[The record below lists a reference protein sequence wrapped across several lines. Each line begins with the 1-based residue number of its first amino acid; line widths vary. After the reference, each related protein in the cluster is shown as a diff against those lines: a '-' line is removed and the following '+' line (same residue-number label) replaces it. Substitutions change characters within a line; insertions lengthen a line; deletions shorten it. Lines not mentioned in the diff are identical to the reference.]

1 MAPFAALEIRMQK
14 ERSQTKALV
23 TGAARGLGRAI
34 AERLARDGFEVW
46 INCSRSETEAREL
59 LAAIEAEGGRGRVLV
74 FDVADA
80 TAVDGVLVPALQEH
94 GPVDVL
100 VNNAG
105 ISADGYLMLL
115 PADDWERVIRVN
127 LGGMFL
133 VTRACLKGMVQR
145 RRGRVINIGSL
156 AGERGNVGQAA
167 YAASK
172 AGIAGATRALAL
184 EMARWNILV
193 NTVSPGPLDVGMARE
208 LAAEKLLPLIPLGR
222 LGRAGEVAGVVSFL
236 CTDDAGYIT
245 GQVIPVNG
253 GMGL

>member
-1 MAPFAALEIRMQK
+1 VAADETGK
-14 ERSQTKALV
+14 KALV
-23 TGAARGLGRAI
+23 TGAARGLGSAI
-34 AERLARDGFEVW
+34 AKRLASDGFEVW
-46 INCSRSETEAREL
+46 INYSRSEAEAREL
-59 LAAIEAEGGRGRVLV
+59 LESIEAGGGSGRLLP
-74 FDVADA
+74 FDVSDEEAVNA
-80 TAVDGVLVPALQEH
+80 TLVPALQEH
-94 GPVDVL
+94 GPLDVL

-105 ISADGYLMLL
+105 VSADGYLMLL
-115 PADDWERVIRVN
+115 PADDWERVLRVN

-145 RRGRVINIGSL
+145 RGGRVINIGSL

-172 AGIAGATRALAL
+172 AGIVGATRALAL

-193 NTVSPGPLDVGMARE
+193 NTVSPGPLDVGMAAGLDAGR
-208 LAAEKLLPLIPLGR
+208 LLPLIPLGR
-222 LGRAGEVAGVVSFL
+222 LGRAEEVAGVVSFL
-236 CTDDAGYIT
+236 CTDDAGFIT

>member
-1 MAPFAALEIRMQK
+1 MSGDEPGR
-14 ERSQTKALV
+14 KALV

-34 AERLARDGFEVW
+34 AARLARDGFEVW
-46 INCSRSETEAREL
+46 INYSRSEAEAREL
-59 LAAIEAEGGRGRVLV
+59 LAAIEAGGGRGRLV
-74 FDVADA
+74 PFDVSDA
-80 TAVDGVLVPALQEH
+80 AGVDAALVPALQEH

-105 ISADGYLMLL
+105 VSADGYMMML
-115 PADDWERVIRVN
+115 PVGDWERVIRVN

-133 VTRACLKGMVQR
+133 VTRACLKGMVQQ
-145 RRGRVINIGSL
+145 RRGRVVNIGSL
-156 AGERGNVGQAA
+156 AGERGNVGQTA

-193 NTVSPGPLDVGMARE
+193 NTVSPGPLDVGMAGE
-208 LAAEKLLPLIPLGR
+208 LGAEKLLPLIPLGR
-222 LGRAGEVAGVVSFL
+222 LGRAEEVAGVVSFL
-236 CTDDAGYIT
+236 CSEDAGYIT
-245 GQVIPVNG
+245 GQTIPVNG